1 MKIVLLNNNP
11 VVGKL
16 VTLSVQKT
24 SDELRIA
31 ENIEAIEFG
40 DYDLFIIDDALY
52 SEDAMDEV
60 RSKIDFKT
68 SLFICS
74 KDAKEQDGFT
84 KILKKP
90 FLPTDLV
97 ETLISLAKIAA
108 SQKLADD
115 IVIQDDVLDDD
126 FFNDFDDVVDDL
138 EDIGSLEEVQE
149 VDGVE
154 TLDEDLLDF
163 DFSDDVQ
170 EEGVLDRD
178 ELQEVQ
184 SLLEETEDL
193 QDTKEFDDFDFGDNK
208 EEIVLDLENIK
219 DDEDFD
225 LEEIIEE
232 SETDSTFDESEA
244 LEDLSFE
251 DDFSFEEDE
260 QGKEIEPQ
268 EEVSEA
274 QEESFEDG
282 MLGMDEEEP
291 SKEDL
296 NDEDF
301 DEEDLNEEELA
312 SQIQEAVDS
321 LSDEDLQKELD
332 EDILLN
338 IGSLTSRDLKLAI
351 GEEVSEEPPLVI
363 QAKESEVK
371 SSVEKPEG
379 SSGANGIE
387 ALKKLLNILSQ
398 DDVAASLKGM
408 KININITLGD
418 A

>member
-232 SETDSTFDESEA
+232 SETDGAFDEPKA
-244 LEDLSFE
+244 LEELSFE

-268 EEVSEA
+268 EEIFEE
-274 QEESFEDG
+274 QEESFEDE

-291 SKEDL
+291 S
-296 NDEDF
+296 
-301 DEEDLNEEELA
+301 EENLNEEELA

-351 GEEVSEEPPLVI
+351 GEEVNEEPPLVVC
-363 QAKESEVK
+363 AKESEVK